1 MANQTPHYP
10 YAQQD
15 HRPSAGSGKGAV
27 LLVAVGWLFV
37 SASVGQSVHAQ
48 TGPLSN
54 SATSKSSASA
64 STPATL
70 PANANLN
77 AARAILKQSKQA
89 LESGDL
95 GRARQLALQAKSM
108 NVTYQY
114 WDETPDALLN
124 QIEARASAQAD
135 PSKSKSGST
144 KPGTAG
150 VPGVPPAD
158 PRALVKQGREALN
171 AGKLDQAQSL
181 ALQASALGGSRWGLF
196 EDSPSRLMADINSA
210 RTRQNKAA
218 AASLLVEARQHLQNG
233 NLDKAEEC
241 ALKAERLHGPYSM
254 WDLGDRPQKVL
265 AAVQS
270 MREANRVTRVPTPPG
285 VNPGKSAN
293 PNGVQQTGYNQTTA
307 SNLSTANPN
316 ATAKDSPARRLM
328 AEAKA
333 LQSKGQL
340 VEARNKLL
348 EAQKLRERFAPS
360 EVSPEQ
366 ALALVMADG
375 QKQIGQLMN
384 EATAKTKS
392 DPAAAQ
398 RAVQS
403 ARSLAVGLGL
413 DTHLIDQRAALLQ
426 KTNTTATA
434 STPAASTNVATVPT
448 TSSAQVGKVATTP
461 TATPTT
467 AAATATGTGT
477 PSATQPQQPKTVAQA
492 PVNQGVEMLNHARL
506 ELRRGETETARRLA
520 VQVFN
525 GPYNLR
531 TEAESL
537 LRSIEAEE
545 TAQRR
550 NNANRAFD
558 TALLAHKS
566 GDYTKALSICRE
578 IDKTLLTAQRQQ
590 QMDEVLREAQA
601 KLAPPTPAAPQPN
614 ATVQAPA
621 SPMMPVPTLP
631 MPLTTTASA
640 KNTPA
645 TPSGT
650 LVARSPAA
658 MPSPA
663 APLKLVQ
670 ESQPN
675 LPTPPVPASPMMPPL
690 RMVDQG
696 PITLPPQ
703 PTLDR
708 VTPPQMASTMPSQPG
723 SPKKTQ
729 PTSGL
734 AQEVLAMQE
743 IEFQK
748 LRSEGLKLSALA
760 NERFTKGQ
768 TDEAIAMLEEYLERL
783 ADAGI
788 DSQKATLLKRS
799 TEQRLQRFRMLKA
812 QRDFETAQVRQRTEV
827 LERRDRARKAAEHQQ
842 AQVTELMRQ
851 FNTALSEG
859 KYPEAEMLA
868 MKAHELDP
876 DDPATSAAVHIA
888 RIRKNQAE
896 YRAIKDQREEFFR
909 VGLNDAEKEGPPL
922 TTDNPIHFDRERT
935 LKSASRD
942 PFQRG
947 LSLRTKTDAERQIE
961 RKLQLPVV
969 VDFQSKPLGEVINE
983 LRALSGLN
991 MVVDSPALE
1000 EKGISLSKPI
1010 TVPLTGVSLKSA
1022 LNIILQQANLTYVIK
1037 DEALQITTEK
1047 HARGKQMRK
1056 TYGVADLVIP
1066 IDNFYTPDT
1075 LNLQRQ
1081 LGKPAYMSG
1090 SLVVNGQVGGIG
1102 PPMPFVGPN
1111 GLPNGAPVPTG
1122 SGTIQN
1128 QTTGPGGMLQ
1138 ASPMQDS
1145 ANVSTKQHTI
1155 EQALIKLI
1163 TSTIEP
1169 HTWAEMGGSG
1179 IIEYF
1184 PHGHA
1189 LVITQTPD
1197 VQEQVAELL
1206 ETLRRLQDLEVAV
1219 EVRLISLSETF
1230 FERIGLDFALNIKTD
1245 NSTKAFEQALSTG
1258 VFKPIGQLN
1267 DLNTK
1272 GVVVGLTP
1280 AGTFTRD
1287 LDIPIR
1293 STSFGYAIPP
1303 FGGYPASPGF
1313 DGGLSLGLAFLNE
1326 IQVYMFMEAA
1336 QGDRRTNV
1344 MQAPKLTLFN
1354 GQTSTITVGAQQ
1366 FFVTNVSVVAA
1377 NGQLVFVPNNQPF
1390 PLNINL
1396 PIQAVVSAD
1405 RRFVRLNIS
1414 PTLTNLSSALVPL
1427 FPITTFITPTFEGG
1441 IQGQPIP
1448 FTQFVQQPTFETV
1461 TIQTTVS
1468 VPDGGTVLLGG
1479 LKTLSEGR
1487 NEFGPPILSK
1497 VPYINRLFKNVGY
1510 GREAQSLMLMVTP
1523 RIIINSEEEERQ
1535 TGVVTNPQQ

>member
-54 SATSKSSASA
+54 SATSKSSTSA

-135 PSKSKSGST
+135 PSKSKSGSA

-384 EATAKTKS
+384 EATAKAKS

-558 TALLAHKS
+558 TALLAHKT

-578 IDKTLLTAQRQQ
+578 IDKTLLTA
-590 QMDEVLREAQA
+590 
-601 KLAPPTPAAPQPN
+601 PTPTADGRSATGGAGQARPRRPQPRR
-614 ATVQAPA
+614 
-621 SPMMPVPTLP
+621 SLTLP
-631 MPLTTTASA
+631 C
-640 KNTPA
+640 K
-645 TPSGT
+645 
-650 LVARSPAA
+650 
-658 MPSPA
+658 
-663 APLKLVQ
+663 
-670 ESQPN
+670 
-675 LPTPPVPASPMMPPL
+675 PP
-690 RMVDQG
+690 
-696 PITLPPQ
+696 
-703 PTLDR
+703 
-708 VTPPQMASTMPSQPG
+708 
-723 SPKKTQ
+723 
-729 PTSGL
+729 
-734 AQEVLAMQE
+734 
-743 IEFQK
+743 
-748 LRSEGLKLSALA
+748 
-760 NERFTKGQ
+760 
-768 TDEAIAMLEEYLERL
+768 
-783 ADAGI
+783 
-788 DSQKATLLKRS
+788 
-799 TEQRLQRFRMLKA
+799 
-812 QRDFETAQVRQRTEV
+812 
-827 LERRDRARKAAEHQQ
+827 RR
-842 AQVTELMRQ
+842 
-851 FNTALSEG
+851 
-859 KYPEAEMLA
+859 P
-868 MKAHELDP
+868 
-876 DDPATSAAVHIA
+876 
-888 RIRKNQAE
+888 
-896 YRAIKDQREEFFR
+896 
-909 VGLNDAEKEGPPL
+909 
-922 TTDNPIHFDRERT
+922 
-935 LKSASRD
+935 
-942 PFQRG
+942 
-947 LSLRTKTDAERQIE
+947 
-961 RKLQLPVV
+961 
-969 VDFQSKPLGEVINE
+969 
-983 LRALSGLN
+983 
-991 MVVDSPALE
+991 
-1000 EKGISLSKPI
+1000 
-1010 TVPLTGVSLKSA
+1010 
-1022 LNIILQQANLTYVIK
+1022 
-1037 DEALQITTEK
+1037 
-1047 HARGKQMRK
+1047 
-1056 TYGVADLVIP
+1056 
-1066 IDNFYTPDT
+1066 
-1075 LNLQRQ
+1075 
-1081 LGKPAYMSG
+1081 
-1090 SLVVNGQVGGIG
+1090 
-1102 PPMPFVGPN
+1102 
-1111 GLPNGAPVPTG
+1111 
-1122 SGTIQN
+1122 
-1128 QTTGPGGMLQ
+1128 
-1138 ASPMQDS
+1138 
-1145 ANVSTKQHTI
+1145 
-1155 EQALIKLI
+1155 
-1163 TSTIEP
+1163 
-1169 HTWAEMGGSG
+1169 
-1179 IIEYF
+1179 
-1184 PHGHA
+1184 
-1189 LVITQTPD
+1189 
-1197 VQEQVAELL
+1197 
-1206 ETLRRLQDLEVAV
+1206 
-1219 EVRLISLSETF
+1219 
-1230 FERIGLDFALNIKTD
+1230 
-1245 NSTKAFEQALSTG
+1245 
-1258 VFKPIGQLN
+1258 
-1267 DLNTK
+1267 
-1272 GVVVGLTP
+1272 
-1280 AGTFTRD
+1280 
-1287 LDIPIR
+1287 
-1293 STSFGYAIPP
+1293 
-1303 FGGYPASPGF
+1303 
-1313 DGGLSLGLAFLNE
+1313 
-1326 IQVYMFMEAA
+1326 
-1336 QGDRRTNV
+1336 
-1344 MQAPKLTLFN
+1344 
-1354 GQTSTITVGAQQ
+1354 
-1366 FFVTNVSVVAA
+1366 
-1377 NGQLVFVPNNQPF
+1377 
-1390 PLNINL
+1390 
-1396 PIQAVVSAD
+1396 
-1405 RRFVRLNIS
+1405 
-1414 PTLTNLSSALVPL
+1414 
-1427 FPITTFITPTFEGG
+1427 
-1441 IQGQPIP
+1441 
-1448 FTQFVQQPTFETV
+1448 
-1461 TIQTTVS
+1461 
-1468 VPDGGTVLLGG
+1468 
-1479 LKTLSEGR
+1479 
-1487 NEFGPPILSK
+1487 
-1497 VPYINRLFKNVGY
+1497 
-1510 GREAQSLMLMVTP
+1510 
-1523 RIIINSEEEERQ
+1523 
-1535 TGVVTNPQQ
+1535 

>member
-1 MANQTPHYP
+1 M
-10 YAQQD
+10 
-15 HRPSAGSGKGAV
+15 
-27 LLVAVGWLFV
+27 LVAVGLFFA
-37 SASVGQSVHAQ
+37 SASVGQAVLAQ
-48 TGPLSN
+48 TGPMPQ
-54 SATSKSSASA
+54 SATPQS
-64 STPATL
+64 PATPPAGT

-77 AARAILKQSKQA
+77 AARAMLKQSKQA
-89 LESGDL
+89 MESGDL
-95 GRARQLALQAKSM
+95 GRARQLALQAKAM
-108 NVTYQY
+108 NVTFQY
-114 WDETPDALLN
+114 WDETPDALLS
-124 QIEARASAQAD
+124 QIEARASANAKTG
-135 PSKSKSGST
+135 PTNSKANPAT
-144 KPGTAG
+144 KPGTASLPAG
-150 VPGVPPAD
+150 GAAD
-158 PRALVKQGREALN
+158 PRTLVKQGREALN

-181 ALQASALGGSRWGLF
+181 ALQASALGSPRWGLF
-196 EDSPSRLMADINSA
+196 EDSPSRLMADINHA
-210 RTRQNKAA
+210 RTKQNKAT

-233 NLDKAEEC
+233 NLDKAEDC
-241 ALKAERLHGPYSM
+241 ALKAERLHGPYSI

-270 MREANRVTRVPTPPG
+270 AREANRVTRVPTPPG
-285 VNPGKSAN
+285 LNPSKSAN
-293 PNGVQQTGYNQTTA
+293 AGNIQQTGYNRNTTTP
-307 SNLSTANPN
+307 SLN
-316 ATAKDSPARRLM
+316 ATVKDSPARRLM
-328 AEAKA
+328 TEANTLHK
-333 LQSKGQL
+333 QGKL

-348 EAQKLRERFAPS
+348 EAQKLRESFANN
-360 EVSPEQ
+360 EQRPEQ

-375 QKQIGQLMN
+375 QKQIGQLMS
-384 EATAKTKS
+384 EASAKAKS
-392 DPAAAQ
+392 DPAAAD
-398 RAVQS
+398 RAIQS
-403 ARSLAVGLGL
+403 ARTLAVGLGL
-413 DTHLIDQRAALLQ
+413 DTHLIDQRAASLQ
-426 KTNTTATA
+426 KANAPVA
-434 STPAASTNVATVPT
+434 SGNVPVASANVATVPT
-448 TSSAQVGKVATTP
+448 TGSAKTGHVPTTP
-461 TATPTT
+461 TQPTT
-467 AAATATGTGT
+467 SSKSST
-477 PSATQPQQPKTVAQA
+477 PANNTLAQA
-492 PVNQGVEMLNHARL
+492 PTNHGTQLLNNARM

-520 VQVFN
+520 VQVYN

-531 TEAESL
+531 SEAESL

-550 NNANRAFD
+550 NSANRAFD

-566 GDYTKALSICRE
+566 GESSKALSICQE
-578 IDKTLLTAQRQQ
+578 IDKTLLTPQRQAQ
-590 QMDEVLREAQA
+590 FDQMLQEAQA
-601 KLAPPTPAAPQPN
+601 KLAPPTPVKPAA
-614 ATVQAPA
+614 TGTA
-621 SPMMPVPTLP
+621 SAGMPVPTLP
-631 MPLTTTASA
+631 MTTVSTPPTA
-640 KNTPA
+640 
-645 TPSGT
+645 
-650 LVARSPAA
+650 
-658 MPSPA
+658 PSPA
-663 APLKLVQ
+663 APLQLVQ
-670 ESQPN
+670 ESRSAATGPG
-675 LPTPPVPASPMMPPL
+675 VAMPPAASVPL
-690 RMVDQG
+690 MPPMRVVDSG
-696 PITLPPQ
+696 PVTLPSQ

-708 VTPPQMASTMPSQPG
+708 VSPPQTAGTKSNWPSGPSKAQPAG
-723 SPKKTQ
+723 
-729 PTSGL
+729 GL

-748 LRSEGLKLSALA
+748 LRSEGLKLSSLA
-760 NERFTKGQ
+760 NERFTKGE
-768 TDEAIAMLEEYLERL
+768 TDEAIAMLQEFLDRL
-783 ADAGI
+783 ADSSI
-788 DSQKATLLKRS
+788 DPQKANLLKRS

-827 LERRDRARKAAEHQQ
+827 LERRDRARKAADHQQ
-842 AQVTELMRQ
+842 AQVSELMRQ

-896 YRAIKDQREEFFR
+896 YRAIKEQREEFFR
-909 VGLNDAEKEGPPL
+909 VGLNDAEKEGPAL
-922 TTDNPIHFDRERT
+922 TSDNPVHFDRERT

-947 LSLRTKTDAERQIE
+947 LSLRPKSEAERNIE

-991 MVVDSPALE
+991 MVVDTPALE
-1000 EKGISLSKPI
+1000 EKGISLSKQI

-1022 LNIILQQANLTYVIK
+1022 LNIILQQASLTYVIK

-1047 HARGKQMRK
+1047 HARGKHMRK

-1081 LGKPAYMSG
+1081 LGKPAFMSG
-1090 SLVVNGQVGGIG
+1090 NLVLNGQLGGVG
-1102 PPMPFVGPN
+1102 PAMPFVGPS
-1111 GLPNGAPVPTG
+1111 GLPNGAAVPG
-1122 SGTIQN
+1122 GGGTIQN
-1128 QTTGPGGMLQ
+1128 QTTGPGGMIH

-1145 ANVSTKQHTI
+1145 ANVSNKQHTI

-1169 HTWAEMGGSG
+1169 HTWAEVGGSG

-1245 NSTKAFEQALSTG
+1245 NSTKGLEQALSTG
-1258 VFKPIGQLN
+1258 VFKPLGQLN

-1293 STSFGYAIPP
+1293 STSFGYSIPP
-1303 FGGYPASPGF
+1303 FGGYPANPGF
-1313 DGGLSLGLAFLNE
+1313 DGGLSLGLAFLND

-1354 GQTSTITVGAQQ
+1354 GQTATITVGAQQ
-1366 FFVTNVSVVAA
+1366 FFVTSVSVASA
-1377 NGQLVFVPNNQPF
+1377 NGQLVFIPNNQPF

-1405 RRFVRLNIS
+1405 RRFVRLNLS

-1427 FPITTFITPTFEGG
+1427 FPITTIITPTFEGG

-1487 NEFGPPILSK
+1487 NEFGPPVLSK